1 MPHPAMGDGEQEARR
16 LTAPFPRGR
25 IAGIAFDGR
34 SVGRLPSHAEP
45 PEWPRV

>member
-1 MPHPAMGDGEQEARR
+1 MPHPAKGDGELVARR
-16 LTAPFPRGR
+16 LTAPFRRGR
-25 IAGIAFDGR
+25 IASIAFGGR